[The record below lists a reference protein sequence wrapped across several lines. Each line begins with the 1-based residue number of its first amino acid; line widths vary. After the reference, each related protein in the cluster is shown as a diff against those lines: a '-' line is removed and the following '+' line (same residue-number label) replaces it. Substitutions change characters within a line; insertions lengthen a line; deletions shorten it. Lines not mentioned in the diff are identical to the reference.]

1 MGSIRLPV
9 TSREGSLEQTLAD
22 GEMYERETKLYY
34 ANQSRIGGRGGE
46 GVS

>member
-1 MGSIRLPV
+1 M
-9 TSREGSLEQTLAD
+9 TSREEPGGEAALAD
-22 GEMYERETKLYY
+22 GEIMAERETKLYY